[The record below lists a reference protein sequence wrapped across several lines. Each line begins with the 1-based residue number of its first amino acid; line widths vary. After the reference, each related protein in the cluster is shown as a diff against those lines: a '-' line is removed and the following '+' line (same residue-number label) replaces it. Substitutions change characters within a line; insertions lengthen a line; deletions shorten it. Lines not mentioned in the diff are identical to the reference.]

1 MTYIYIIDINECQT
15 GTHNCDQLCTNT
27 HGSFTCSCMS
37 GYTLQS
43 DQRTCT
49 GIPYKIIC
57 KINTV
62 VILTKLCCSYMF
74 DSLPANWIIF
84 AYL

>member
-1 MTYIYIIDINECQT
+1 
-15 GTHNCDQLCTNT
+15 
-27 HGSFTCSCMS
+27 MS

-62 VILTKLCCSYMF
+62 VILTKLYLHTSKELEIKETNDRNRFLEYMYISMCHLHT
-74 DSLPANWIIF
+74 DDERG
-84 AYL
+84 Y